1 MSKGEIPIFCD
12 TFLAGANLLGK
23 EHKAVKLNAAGAV
36 VLCGAGES
44 SIGMLQTG
52 EDTGHAVSVMELGN
66 CFAVCGAAIATAG
79 VNLTPDA
86 NGELVTAGGG
96 DAVVA
101 YSLSAGAHNELI
113 PVCLTLKS
121 SSGTTGL
128 ANAYL
133 SFQFPFS
140 FSVADNVDLVTDFVP
155 GVAGTIE
162 SIQVVTQV
170 AATTAAKTADIS
182 LEIEAVA
189 VTGGVVSMTTVGSNA
204 VGKVTA
210 GTAITGTNTIT
221 AASNISVLAAN
232 TATPFIEGSG
242 YVVILVKI

>member
-12 TFLAGANLLGK
+12 TFVAGANLLGL

-44 SIGMLQTG
+44 SIGILQIG

-66 CFAVCGAAIATAG
+66 ALAHLGAAVANAG

-86 NGELVTAGGG
+86 NAELVTAGGG

-101 YSLSAGAHNELI
+101 YSLKSGAHNEI
-113 PVCLTLKS
+113 VPVCLTLKS
-121 SSGTTGL
+121 SSGTTGM

-133 SFQFPFS
+133 SFQFPVLLS
-140 FSVADNVDLVTDFVP
+140 SADNCDLVTDFVP

-162 SIQVVTQV
+162 SIQYVAQVVASTPN
-170 AATTAAKTADIS
+170 KTADIS
-182 LEIEAVA
+182 LEIEAVG
-189 VTGGVVSMTTVGSNA
+189 VTGGVVSLTTAGCTPI
-204 VGKVTA
+204 GKVTA

-221 AASNISVLAAN
+221 AASKISVLAAN
-232 TATPFIEGSG
+232 TGTPFIEGSG
-242 YVVILVKI
+242 YIVILVKI